1 MKIFKL
7 TIFILLLT
15 SFNLSFS
22 QVKNKIKLALDP
34 MHGGYDEGFFD
45 QKTNTF
51 EKDITLAVT
60 QKIIEI
66 LNSYEEY
73 EIIKLRNSDVFV
85 PMSDKILMASE
96 LNANL
101 YVAINCQTDA
111 DLNKRGTQLFTLN
124 KNSDENAINLAKKEN
139 EVIKKENGSE
149 IIFSDYKENDP
160 NKIFDAVKIDKKYL
174 QLSKDFTTIIRNELN
189 EKRKFNDNGI
199 VEGPFLMLH
208 NVYMPSAIINI
219 GYLSNK
225 EDLEYLKSSLGQ
237 QIIAEAIVNSIIGFK
252 NKLDNDKFDLDKFLK
267 PEQKIITQEDQIN
280 ISKSRI
286 NTTNDNKSKQFTQKP
301 NKTNNSV
308 AKKTK
313 SDQGKTN
320 SSISNRPSKERK
332 TNSPKEDLGSDS
344 DSKYSS
350 SKYYGTKEL
359 LYRVQILACYT
370 CPSLSKKVLNKYSN
384 IIKIHEEGYKKYFI
398 FETLNLEE
406 AKAELLKA
414 KEQGFTD
421 AFIVGYKG
429 KEKIKI
435 D

>member
-1 MKIFKL
+1 MKILKL
-7 TIFILLLT
+7 PILLLFLIC
-15 SFNLSFS
+15 FNLSFA
-22 QVKNKIKLALDP
+22 QVNNKIKLALDP

-73 EIIKLRNSDVFV
+73 EIIKLRDSDVFV

-124 KNSDENAINLAKKEN
+124 KNTDESAINLAKKEN

-149 IIFSDYKENDP
+149 IIYSEYSQNDP
-160 NKIFDAVKIDKKYL
+160 NKIFENVKLDKKYL
-174 QLSKDFTTIIRNELN
+174 QLSKDFTRIIRSELN
-189 EKRKFNDNGI
+189 EKRKFNDNGV

-237 QIIAEAIVNSIIGFK
+237 QIIAESIVNSVIGFK
-252 NKLDNDKFDLDKFLK
+252 NKLDNDKFDLDKFIK
-267 PEQKIITQEDQIN
+267 PEQKIITKEDQIN
-280 ISKSRI
+280 IAKNRI
-286 NTTNDNKSKQFTQKP
+286 NTTNDNKTKQFNQNSKP
-301 NKTNNSV
+301 NNSTDVTNTSSNESKTNSNRTSKNIKTNNS
-308 AKKTK
+308 
-313 SDQGKTN
+313 
-320 SSISNRPSKERK
+320 
-332 TNSPKEDLGSDS
+332 KEDLGSDS

-350 SKYYGTKEL
+350 SKYYGTNEL

-370 CPSLSKKVLNKYSN
+370 CPSVRRKVLNKYSN

-398 FETLNLEE
+398 FESLNLEE